1 MNKDLKIKLGN
12 VLKAEADYVGRTET
26 DLTNKYVKLNDIF
39 NLLKIID
46 NYDELEPVLK
56 KYFQEKADKDR
67 FDR

>member
-12 VLKAEADYVGRTET
+12 VLKAEADYVERTET
-26 DLTNKYVKLNDIF
+26 DSTNKCVKLNDIL
-39 NLLKIID
+39 NLLKIIE

-56 KYFQEKADKDR
+56 KYFREKADRNR